1 MGIIGG
7 IFHITN
13 RPGERLYRA
22 LKLGSLEGVLASA
35 GRCTICFFRCFR
47 NNVVRFSD
55 YTNRAFSPTRY
66 QWDSGYFKTE
76 INRRVQAAID
86 DGATKSEAYVSIPE
100 KLAFYDYV
108 GIVQLKGDYQSWS
121 SC

>member
-35 GRCTICFFRCFR
+35 LAAVLFVSF
-47 NNVVRFSD
+47 VVSGTMWYGSATTPVELFG
-55 YTNRAFSPTRY
+55 PTRY

-86 DGATKSEAYVSIPE
+86 NGATKSEAYASIPE

-108 GIVQLKGDYQSWS
+108 GNLSLIHI
-121 SC
+121 

>member
-1 MGIIGG
+1 MEGKEGRSP
-7 IFHITN
+7 N

-35 GRCTICFFRCFR
+35 LAAVLFVSF
-47 NNVVRFSD
+47 VVSGTMWYGSATTPVELFG
-55 YTNRAFSPTRY
+55 PTRY

-86 DGATKSEAYVSIPE
+86 DGAGANSGAA
-100 KLAFYDYV
+100 KLACMKWF
-108 GIVQLKGDYQSWS
+108 SWMARRRGPGA
-121 SC
+121 